1 MRKRGLENKYDKF
14 SGDWMEWQ
22 KTRGPSP
29 GVSLPFRKR
38 FCESCQSKKPS
49 NSAPAVKG
57 WRCDDCMAKA
67 EKKEKGT

>member
-1 MRKRGLENKYDKF
+1 MRNRGVETRYDMF

-38 FCESCQSKKPS
+38 FCESCQSRKPI
-49 NSAPAVKG
+49 NLAPAVKG
-57 WRCDDCMAKA
+57 WRCDDCMAKVD
-67 EKKEKGT
+67 KKEK